1 MKRKALGK
9 GIEAIISNKSSS
21 ELGSNFVEIN
31 IEDIYPNPFQPRKK
45 FNIEK
50 IKDLANSIKEAGMI
64 QPIIVYKKDG
74 KFYLIVGERRWRAV
88 QYLKW
93 KKIPAIIKDISADDI
108 MIGSLVE
115 NIQRE
120 DLNAIEVSEGIDLL
134 MKKSGLNQEDV
145 SKKLGMK
152 RSTLTNLLRLLKL
165 PEAIKQGVVSN
176 EITQGH
182 ARAILSLNSNDD
194 MLEAF
199 SNVLRKKLSVRQTES
214 FVKKFYLKDTKKTVR
229 FDPDLQKIEDKLV
242 KIFSTKVKLKYSN
255 KGEGRIEIY
264 FTKLEEFE
272 RIYKMF
278 LKE

>member
-64 QPIIVYKKDG
+64 QPVIVYKKDG
-74 KFYLIVGERRWRAV
+74 KFYLVVGERRWRAV

-93 KKIPAIIKDISADDI
+93 KKIPAIIKDVSNDDV
-108 MIGSLVE
+108 MIGALVE

-120 DLNAIEVSEGIDLL
+120 DLNAIEVSEGIESV
-134 MKKSGLNQEDV
+134 MKKSGLNQENI
-145 SKKLGMK
+145 SKKIGMK

-165 PEAIKQGVVSN
+165 PEAIKQGVISN

-199 SNVLRKKLSVRQTES
+199 SKVLKKKLSVRQTES
-214 FVKKFYLKDTKKTVR
+214 FVKKFYLKDTKKRVQ

-242 KIFSTKVKLKYSN
+242 KFFLTKVKLKYSN

>member
-64 QPIIVYKKDG
+64 QPVIVYKKDG
-74 KFYLIVGERRWRAV
+74 KFYLVVGERRWRAV

-93 KKIPAIIKDISADDI
+93 KKIPAIIKDVSSDDV
-108 MIGSLVE
+108 MIGALVE
-115 NIQRE
+115 IIQRE
-120 DLNAIEVSEGIDLL
+120 DLNAIEVSEGIESV
-134 MKKSGLNQEDV
+134 MKKSGLNQENI
-145 SKKLGMK
+145 SKKIGMK

-165 PEAIKQGVVSN
+165 PEAIKQGVISN

-199 SNVLRKKLSVRQTES
+199 SKVLKKKLSVRQTES
-214 FVKKFYLKDTKKTVR
+214 FVKKFYLKDTKKRVQ

-242 KIFSTKVKLKYSN
+242 KFFLTKVKLKYSN

>member
-182 ARAILSLNSNDD
+182 ARAILSLNSKDD

>member
-9 GIEAIISNKSSS
+9 GIEAIISNKISS

-64 QPIIVYKKDG
+64 QPVIVYKKDG
-74 KFYLIVGERRWRAV
+74 KFYLVVGERRWRAV

-93 KKIPAIIKDISADDI
+93 KKIPAIIKDVSNDDV
-108 MIGSLVE
+108 MIGALVE

-120 DLNAIEVSEGIDLL
+120 DLNAIEVSEGIESV
-134 MKKSGLNQEDV
+134 MKKSGLNQENI
-145 SKKLGMK
+145 SKKIGMK

-165 PEAIKQGVVSN
+165 PEAIKQGVISN

-199 SNVLRKKLSVRQTES
+199 SKVLKKKLSVRQTES
-214 FVKKFYLKDTKKTVR
+214 FVKKFYLKDTKKRVQ

-242 KIFSTKVKLKYSN
+242 KFFLTKVKLKYSN

>member
-74 KFYLIVGERRWRAV
+74 KFHLIVGERRWRAV

-108 MIGSLVE
+108 MIGALVE

-134 MKKSGLNQEDV
+134 MKKSGLNQENV

-255 KGEGRIEIY
+255 KGEGKIEIY

>member
-64 QPIIVYKKDG
+64 QPVIVYKKDG
-74 KFYLIVGERRWRAV
+74 KFYLVVGERRWRAV

-93 KKIPAIIKDISADDI
+93 KKVPAIIKDVSSDDI
-108 MIGSLVE
+108 MIGALVE

-120 DLNAIEVSEGIDLL
+120 DLNAIEVSEGIESV
-134 MKKSGLNQEDV
+134 MKKSGLNQENI
-145 SKKLGMK
+145 SKKIGMK

-165 PEAIKQGVVSN
+165 PEAIKQGVISN

-199 SNVLRKKLSVRQTES
+199 SKVLKKKLSVRQTES
-214 FVKKFYLKDTKKTVR
+214 FVKKFYLKDTKKRVQ

-242 KIFSTKVKLKYSN
+242 KFFLTKVKLKYSN

>member
-64 QPIIVYKKDG
+64 QPVIVYKKAG
-74 KFYLIVGERRWRAV
+74 KFYLVVGERRWRAV

-93 KKIPAIIKDISADDI
+93 KKIPAIIKDVSNDDV
-108 MIGSLVE
+108 MIGALVE

-120 DLNAIEVSEGIDLL
+120 DLNAIEVSEGIESV
-134 MKKSGLNQEDV
+134 MKKSGLNQENI
-145 SKKLGMK
+145 SKKIGMK

-165 PEAIKQGVVSN
+165 PEAIKQGVISN

-199 SNVLRKKLSVRQTES
+199 SKVLKKKLSVRQTES
-214 FVKKFYLKDTKKTVR
+214 FVKKFYLKDTKKRVQ

-242 KIFSTKVKLKYSN
+242 KFFLTKVKLKYSN

>member
-64 QPIIVYKKDG
+64 QPVIVYKKAG
-74 KFYLIVGERRWRAV
+74 KFYLVVGERRWRAV

-93 KKIPAIIKDISADDI
+93 KKIPAIIKDVSSDDV
-108 MIGSLVE
+108 MIGALVE

-120 DLNAIEVSEGIDLL
+120 DLNAIEVSEGIESV
-134 MKKSGLNQEDV
+134 MKKTGLNQENV
-145 SKKLGMK
+145 SKKIGMK

-165 PEAIKQGVVSN
+165 PEAIKQGVISN

-199 SNVLRKKLSVRQTES
+199 SKVLKKKLSVRQTES
-214 FVKKFYLKDTKKTVR
+214 FVKKFYLKDTKKRVQ

-242 KIFSTKVKLKYSN
+242 KFFLTKVKLKYSN

>member
-9 GIEAIISNKSSS
+9 GIEAIISNKSSP
-21 ELGSNFVEIN
+21 ELGNNFVEIN

-64 QPIIVYKKDG
+64 QPVIVCKKAG
-74 KFYLIVGERRWRAV
+74 KFYLVIGERRWRAV

-93 KKIPAIIKDISADDI
+93 KKIPAIIKDISTDDV
-108 MIGSLVE
+108 MIGALVE

-120 DLNAIEVSEGIDLL
+120 DLNAIEISEGIDML
-134 MKKSGLNQEDV
+134 MKKSGLNQENI
-145 SKKLGMK
+145 SRKLGMK
-152 RSTLTNLLRLLKL
+152 RSTLTNFLRLLKL
-165 PEAIKQGVVSN
+165 PEAIKQGVISN

-199 SNVLRKKLSVRQTES
+199 SNILKKKLSVRQTES
-214 FVKKFYLKDTKKTVR
+214 FVKKFYLKDTKKIVQ

-242 KIFSTKVKLKYSN
+242 KFFSTKVKLKYSN

-264 FTKLEEFE
+264 FTKLDEFE

>member
-64 QPIIVYKKDG
+64 QPVIVYKKDG
-74 KFYLIVGERRWRAV
+74 KFYLVVGERRWRAV

-93 KKIPAIIKDISADDI
+93 KKIPAIIKDVSSDDV
-108 MIGSLVE
+108 MIGALVE

-120 DLNAIEVSEGIDLL
+120 DLNAIEVSEGIESV
-134 MKKSGLNQEDV
+134 MKKSGLNQENI
-145 SKKLGMK
+145 SKKIGMK

-165 PEAIKQGVVSN
+165 PEAIKQGVISN

-199 SNVLRKKLSVRQTES
+199 SKVLKKKLSVRQTES
-214 FVKKFYLKDTKKTVR
+214 FVKKFYLKDTKKRVQ

-242 KIFSTKVKLKYSN
+242 KFFLTKVKLKYSN

>member
-9 GIEAIISNKSSS
+9 GIEAIISNKSSP
-21 ELGSNFVEIN
+21 ELGNNFVEIN

-64 QPIIVYKKDG
+64 QPVIVYKKAG
-74 KFYLIVGERRWRAV
+74 KFYLVVGERRWRAV

-93 KKIPAIIKDISADDI
+93 KKVPAIIKDISGDDV
-108 MIGSLVE
+108 MVGALVE

-134 MKKSGLNQEDV
+134 MKKSGLNQENV
-145 SKKLGMK
+145 SKKIGMK
-152 RSTLTNLLRLLKL
+152 RSTVTNFLRLLKL
-165 PEAIKQGVVSN
+165 PEAIKQGVISS

-199 SNVLRKKLSVRQTES
+199 SNILRKKLSVRKNES
-214 FVKKFYLKDTKKTVR
+214 FVKKFYLKDRKKIVQR
-229 FDPDLQKIEDKLV
+229 DPDLQKIEDKLV
-242 KIFSTKVKLKYSN
+242 KFFLTKVKLKYSN

>member
-21 ELGSNFVEIN
+21 EFGSNFVEIN

-64 QPIIVYKKDG
+64 QPVIVYKKAG
-74 KFYLIVGERRWRAV
+74 KFYLVIGERRWRAV

-93 KKIPAIIKDISADDI
+93 KKIPAIIKDISTDDV
-108 MIGSLVE
+108 MIGALVE

-120 DLNAIEVSEGIDLL
+120 DLNAIEISEGIELL
-134 MKKSGLNQEDV
+134 MKKSGLNQENI
-145 SKKLGMK
+145 SRKLGMK
-152 RSTLTNLLRLLKL
+152 RSTLTNFLRLLKL
-165 PEAIKQGVVSN
+165 PEAIKQGVISN

-199 SNVLRKKLSVRQTES
+199 SNILKKKLSVRQTES
-214 FVKKFYLKDTKKTVR
+214 FVKKFYLKDTKKIVQL
-229 FDPDLQKIEDKLV
+229 DPDLQKIEDKLV
-242 KIFSTKVKLKYSN
+242 KFFSTKVKLKYSN
-255 KGEGRIEIY
+255 KGGGRIEIY
-264 FTKLEEFE
+264 FTKLDEFE

>member
-108 MIGSLVE
+108 MIGALVE

-134 MKKSGLNQEDV
+134 MKKSGLNQENV

-194 MLEAF
+194 MLEVF

-229 FDPDLQKIEDKLV
+229 SDLQKIEDKLV

-255 KGEGRIEIY
+255 KGEGKIEIY

>member
-64 QPIIVYKKDG
+64 QPVIVYKKAE
-74 KFYLIVGERRWRAV
+74 KFYLVVGERRWRAV

-93 KKIPAIIKDISADDI
+93 KKVPAIIKDISVDDV
-108 MIGSLVE
+108 MIGALVE

-134 MKKSGLNQEDV
+134 MKKSGLNQENV
-145 SKKLGMK
+145 SKKIGMK
-152 RSTLTNLLRLLKL
+152 RSTLTNFLRLLKL
-165 PEAIKQGVVSN
+165 PEAIKQGVISS

-199 SNVLRKKLSVRQTES
+199 SNILKKKLSVRQTES
-214 FVKKFYLKDTKKTVR
+214 FVKKFYLKDTKKIVQR
-229 FDPDLQKIEDKLV
+229 DPDLQKIEDKLV
-242 KIFSTKVKLKYSN
+242 KFFSTKVKLKYSN
-255 KGEGRIEIY
+255 KGEGKIEIY